1 MMRKMDGMI
10 KDDFETLDYQF
21 TLNPTQDEWVDR
33 LGRLP
38 ADKRNLMI
46 AYIECNCHYSELARK
61 QKVSVQVVK
70 QAIEEIR
77 QLLTK

>member
-1 MMRKMDGMI
+1 MLADT
-10 KDDFETLDYQF
+10 FETLDYEY
-21 TLNPTQDEWVDR
+21 TLNINDDEMVNKLND
-33 LGRLP
+33 LP
-38 ADKRNLMI
+38 SDKRNLMI
-46 AYIECNCHYSELARK
+46 AYISCNCHYSELARK

>member
-1 MMRKMDGMI
+1 MLADT
-10 KDDFETLDYQF
+10 FETLDYEY
-21 TLNPTQDEWVDR
+21 TLNINDDEMVNKLND
-33 LGRLP
+33 LP
-38 ADKRNLMI
+38 SDKRNLMI